1 MLSKSRWRMKIIWKF
16 LVMISTTVRSM
27 IRLELVFGSI
37 RRMKNNLQTLVLEEG
52 WKTNRHQVNKSNL
65 TFYSEYREG
74 IPLGGIF
81 TLNINLS
88 SLPGFSK
95 LFSLCFSPISSIK
108 DLRSNQSWMIH
119 QSFPRFDVYRCFR
132 KHTFTSSKRRWSR
145 EGRIILRRKTSSI
158 FKTSRR
164 CDHMMI
170 LWWLYN
176 DHMIINDH
184 MMIVC
189 KFRGD
194 TARNWGRFFG
204 KFGIL
209 GTRIHLSWVPKRI
222 WGWGSRL
229 WVLRFC
235 GGSETQVLR
244 LKVFG
249 SSHATQVQVHMQ
261 LKFKFTNSRIWNFF
275 QSPLPSSLV
284 GKTAEVFITHTPLIV
299 WNKENIE
306 TLK

>member
-1 MLSKSRWRMKIIWKF
+1 MFIVVFENTLLLPRSGAEAEKGELYWSAARKI
-16 LVMISTTVRSM
+16 
-27 IRLELVFGSI
+27 
-37 RRMKNNLQTLVLEEG
+37 
-52 WKTNRHQVNKSNL
+52 
-65 TFYSEYREG
+65 
-74 IPLGGIF
+74 
-81 TLNINLS
+81 
-88 SLPGFSK
+88 
-95 LFSLCFSPISSIK
+95 C
-108 DLRSNQSWMIH
+108 
-119 QSFPRFDVYRCFR
+119 
-132 KHTFTSSKRRWSR
+132 
-145 EGRIILRRKTSSI
+145 SI

-204 KFGIL
+204 KSGIL
-209 GTRIHLSWVPKRI
+209 GTGFHLSWVPERI

-249 SSHATQVQVHMQ
+249 SSHATQVQVHK
-261 LKFKFTNSRIWNFF
+261 LKNPKLFSVAIAFFVGGKNSRGIH
-275 QSPLPSSLV
+275 
-284 GKTAEVFITHTPLIV
+284 HTNPV
-299 WNKENIE
+299 DC
-306 TLK
+306 LK

>member
-1 MLSKSRWRMKIIWKF
+1 MFIVVFENTLLLPRSGAEAEKGELYWPAARKI
-16 LVMISTTVRSM
+16 
-27 IRLELVFGSI
+27 
-37 RRMKNNLQTLVLEEG
+37 
-52 WKTNRHQVNKSNL
+52 
-65 TFYSEYREG
+65 
-74 IPLGGIF
+74 
-81 TLNINLS
+81 
-88 SLPGFSK
+88 
-95 LFSLCFSPISSIK
+95 
-108 DLRSNQSWMIH
+108 
-119 QSFPRFDVYRCFR
+119 
-132 KHTFTSSKRRWSR
+132 
-145 EGRIILRRKTSSI
+145 SSI

-194 TARNWGRFFG
+194 TARNWGSLALESTF
-204 KFGIL
+204 L
-209 GTRIHLSWVPKRI
+209 GRI

-306 TLK
+306 TLKWRKASSSNKSC